1 MRCLFA
7 RLQTVRAEKL
17 VGDEEKV
24 ELMTKDGDLRRN
36 ENVELEELIA
46 CETVEGTCKFILLS
60 YVLPTTIDPNCTH
73 KNLKL

>member
-36 ENVELEELIA
+36 ENVE
-46 CETVEGTCKFILLS
+46 
-60 YVLPTTIDPNCTH
+60 
-73 KNLKL
+73 